1 MKHMAYVR
9 CRADCTIRYAVRA
22 SVQHVWKYLYIHLSW
37 KPYHQGKEKTF
48 LAKCKEIRQISEDI
62 GGERI
67 TVKEFLEAAAA
78 TIGRK
83 VGMPNDEEDGEE
95 EDEEDDLGP
104 PLIPEPR
111 QPPVEARYAGPSLE
125 RYRLER
131 VVLQFDDI
139 QDCPPPEFVAEQL
152 RELEANL
159 AEREA
164 TAPHTNLDP
173 QCTYCQ
179 TNRATRIVVPCGHWA
194 GQIMPRVQ
202 KRAVGA
208 RKYKDFSSQQLEKA
222 VEAVKSGLSL
232 RKAQEK
238 FGVPRCSINRAITG
252 KHSGKVGRPF
262 VLSETD
268 QNI

>member
-1 MKHMAYVR
+1 MWFKITKFHFSTEKLQSIERSTVDDLGR
-9 CRADCTIRYAVRA
+9 CQNNRRITRE
-22 SVQHVWKYLYIHLSW
+22 K
-37 KPYHQGKEKTF
+37 KKTF

-67 TVKEFLEAAAA
+67 TVKEFLGAAAA

-111 QPPVEARYAGPSLE
+111 QPPVEARYAGPGLE

-131 VVLQFDDI
+131 VILQFDGI

-152 RELEANL
+152 RELEADL

-164 TAPHTNLDP
+164 TAPHTNLGP

-194 GQIMPRVQ
+194 GCADCCVTILNTPTYFEV
-202 KRAVGA
+202 VGGIE
-208 RKYKDFSSQQLEKA
+208 LED
-222 VEAVKSGLSL
+222 VRLPIRCPYCMSL
-232 RKAQEK
+232 
-238 FGVPRCSINRAITG
+238 
-252 KHSGKVGRPF
+252 VGSLMRTF
-262 VLSETD
+262 
-268 QNI
+268 